1 MGHFSHFPT
10 YAAIKVSSNLV
21 VVHFYALCDIKNRP
35 FFKTKTLVERKEQ
48 GHQDEWFLK
57 AGLFVLPKCEWPRD
71 LFVLLKNS
79 LWKMIV
85 FWRPQQPRITGL
97 HSLPWLDF
105 VAWTLTVSNVH
116 KTYQFSI
123 IWLELNVKIV
133 KIHLLRNRVFVAK
146 SHISQMKSP
155 KAFRYSIKAVVL
167 LQQLYENTPLNGH
180 L

>member
-35 FFKTKTLVERKEQ
+35 FFKKKTLVERKEQ

-57 AGLFVLPKCEWPRD
+57 AGLFVLPKRERPRD

-97 HSLPWLDF
+97 HSLALLDF
-105 VAWTLTVSNVH
+105 VDLMLTVSNVH

-123 IWLELNVKIV
+123 IWLELNVKI
-133 KIHLLRNRVFVAK
+133 HLLRNHVFVAK

>member
-35 FFKTKTLVERKEQ
+35 FFKKKTLVERKEQ

-57 AGLFVLPKCEWPRD
+57 AGLFVLPKRERPRD

-105 VAWTLTVSNVH
+105 VAWTLTVSNVQMFCVQRN
-116 KTYQFSI
+116 KTYQFPII
-123 IWLELNVKIV
+123 IWLEVGTKC
-133 KIHLLRNRVFVAK
+133 
-146 SHISQMKSP
+146 
-155 KAFRYSIKAVVL
+155 
-167 LQQLYENTPLNGH
+167 ENTFVTKSCFCS
-180 L
+180 

>member
-35 FFKTKTLVERKEQ
+35 FFKKKTLVERKEQ

-57 AGLFVLPKCEWPRD
+57 AGLFVLPKRERPRD

-105 VAWTLTVSNVH
+105 VAWTLTVSNVQMFCVQYNVTKH
-116 KTYQFSI
+116 INSPSSSGWK
-123 IWLELNVKIV
+123 LELNV
-133 KIHLLRNRVFVAK
+133 KIHLLRNRV
-146 SHISQMKSP
+146 
-155 KAFRYSIKAVVL
+155 L
-167 LQQLYENTPLNGH
+167 
-180 L
+180 